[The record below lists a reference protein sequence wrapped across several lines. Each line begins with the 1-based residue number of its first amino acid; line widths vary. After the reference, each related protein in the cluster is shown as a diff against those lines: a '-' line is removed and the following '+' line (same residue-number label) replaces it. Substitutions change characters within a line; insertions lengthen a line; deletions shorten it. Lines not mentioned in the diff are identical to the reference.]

1 MFKKWQFI
9 DTASLLQPLED
20 WHWDESH
27 DAMQAS
33 TKNHKILFEN
43 DEVRILEVVINPREK
58 EDFHT
63 HRLKSV
69 FIVDA
74 LADMRYFGPQGEIQ
88 YERKAP
94 PADVFCTSVTWK
106 EPEGLHAIENVS
118 HDRVIHG
125 IRIEIKD
132 P

>member
-1 MFKKWQFI
+1 MFKKWQFL
-9 DTASLLQPLED
+9 DTASLLQPLKE
-20 WHWDESH
+20 WPWDGSH

-33 TKNHKILFEN
+33 TKNHTVLFEN
-43 DEVRILEVVINPREK
+43 DEVRILEVTINPQEK

-63 HRLKSV
+63 HRWKSV

-94 PADVFCTSVTWK
+94 PADAFCTSVTWK
-106 EPEGLHAIENVS
+106 EPEGLHAIENLS

-125 IRIEIKD
+125 IRIEMKD
-132 P
+132 